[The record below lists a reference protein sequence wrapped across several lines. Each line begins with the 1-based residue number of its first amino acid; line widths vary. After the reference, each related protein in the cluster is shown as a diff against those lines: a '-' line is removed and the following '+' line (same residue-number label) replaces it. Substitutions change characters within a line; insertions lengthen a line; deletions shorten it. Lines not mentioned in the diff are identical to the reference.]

1 MIPLKIQID
10 IDGSIPEDVCTIHC
24 QSITP
29 EILKIQDAINGILGN
44 SGQFVCYKEETEFYI
59 PIKDILFFET
69 AGDIIHVHTA
79 SEVYT
84 TGYRLYELEE
94 LLPSGFMRISKSTI
108 LNTGRVYSLTRN
120 LTASSVITFHDTPKK
135 VYVSRHYYHSL
146 REKLD
151 EKHRSS
157 FPQN

>member
-1 MIPLKIQID
+1 MKIQIE
-10 IDGSIPEDVCTIHC
+10 IDASISEDVCTIHC
-24 QSITP
+24 QSVTP

-44 SGQFVCYKEETEFYI
+44 SGQFVCNKEDTEFYI
-59 PIKDILFFET
+59 PVKDILFFET
-69 AGDIIHVHTA
+69 AGDIIHVHTS

-94 LLPSGFMRISKSTI
+94 LLPSSFMRISKSTI

-120 LTASSVITFHDTPKK
+120 LTASSVITFHGTPKK

-146 REKLD
+146 RQKLD
-151 EKHRSS
+151 ENHRQFGIQS
-157 FPQN
+157 

>member
-1 MIPLKIQID
+1 MKIQID

-29 EILKIQDAINGILGN
+29 EILKIQDAINEILGN
-44 SGQFVCYKEETEFYI
+44 SAHFACYKEETEFYI
-59 PIKDILFFET
+59 PIEDILFFET
-69 AGDIIHVHTA
+69 AGDMIHVHTV

-94 LLPSGFMRISKSTI
+94 LLPSAFMRISKSTI
-108 LNTGRVYSLTRN
+108 LNTGQVYSLTRN

-151 EKHRSS
+151 KKHR
-157 FPQN
+157 FTLQQD